1 MARKNRPVR
10 TVVDTIIPVY
20 IPVDGGAGDLEL
32 GKAQVKGD
40 TLIIEFNNKLPSAA
54 IKHRIERGAIVGVTF
69 VIPEDEA
76 QEAREAEAER
86 DEKLKQEEADEADL
100 KLLNDHSIFEL
111 SDEDLNKL
119 KEDPG
124 E

>member
-1 MARKNRPVR
+1 MVRKNRPAH

-32 GKAQVKGD
+32 GKAQVKGN

-76 QEAREAEAER
+76 QEAREAEAAREATTTE
-86 DEKLKQEEADEADL
+86 EKDEADL
-100 KLLNDHSIFEL
+100 KLLNDNSIFEL